1 MLRKPILFAALLLAS
16 VFACRKPGEKVN
28 SGAAGNPGTDTSTT
42 TTSGTDTSGTT
53 TTNGTAQP
61 ATTTGSTGATV
72 SNLSAADKDFVMKAA
87 QGGMAE
93 VQLGQTAQSK
103 ATDPDVQAFA
113 RKMVDDHSKANDELK
128 QLATTKGLALP
139 ADLDAVHKKVV
150 DEISGKSGK
159 GFDKAY
165 MSAMVNDHEKTVKLL
180 QKESK
185 SAQDADLKS
194 WASKT
199 LPTVEEHLNMATTTK
214 KKLK

>member
-1 MLRKPILFAALLLAS
+1 MLRKPILLAALLLAF

-53 TTNGTAQP
+53 TTNGTAQS
-61 ATTTGSTGATV
+61 ATSTGSTGTV

-103 ATDPDVQAFA
+103 ATDPDDVQAFA
-113 RKMVDDHSKANDELK
+113 KKMVDDHSKANDELK

-139 ADLDAVHKKVV
+139 ADLDAEHKKVV
-150 DEISGKSGK
+150 DEISAKSGK

-180 QKESK
+180 QKEST

-199 LPTVEEHLNMATTTK
+199 LPTVEEHLNMAKQTAK
-214 KKLK
+214 KIK

>member
-1 MLRKPILFAALLLAS
+1 MSRKTILFAALLLAF

-53 TTNGTAQP
+53 TTNGTAQS
-61 ATTTGSTGATV
+61 ATSTGSTGTV

-113 RKMVDDHSKANDELK
+113 KKMVDDHSKANDELK

-139 ADLDAVHKKVV
+139 ADLDAEHKKVV
-150 DEISGKSGK
+150 DDISGKSGK
-159 GFDKAY
+159 AFDKAY
-165 MSAMVNDHEKTVKLL
+165 MSAMVSDHEKTVKLL
-180 QKESK
+180 QKEST
-185 SAQDADLKS
+185 SAQDADLKN

-199 LPTVEEHLNMATTTK
+199 LPTVEEHLNMAKQTAK
-214 KKLK
+214 KIK